1 VNVTYEQ
8 AAKVT
13 AAVEE
18 ALKRKRQIEALVG
31 NSVVDTIKL
40 MNPRYSPGRFHLE
53 IGAVVD
59 QFIAEVKAGEM
70 PWYIVNAPPR
80 HGKTETVGRGLPRR
94 VFGSM
99 PGSKIL
105 YATSTD
111 DRAREV
117 SNKVKTGVEQM
128 YEAGIPHL
136 KPADIWTNQ
145 EWYTESDNAWTAVGK
160 GSATGGIGANIVVID
175 DVTGSDENARS
186 KAFMESAYNWV
197 ENDILSRLETGGGVL
212 LMETRRGLNDLAGWA
227 DSRYGGRFKKFVWPC
242 RATEATQDWRQ
253 PGDFLWPERFGQKW
267 FDNSPQLLANNVMWE
282 TLYQQNPI
290 PRGGS
295 VIHRDWIDG
304 AVYYGEPADYAG
316 AADVVIITVDGA
328 AETKQS
334 NDPTAIQV
342 WAARGGQYFLIE
354 ALCLRLESPEVVGVV
369 KQLAS
374 VYNPH
379 AIVVENTS
387 SGRAIRQYLER
398 QLRGVIGHD
407 VHGHSGDKVARM
419 TPYVPVWAAGNV
431 RICAT
436 ATYRH
441 RYTNEVTAVP
451 RAQHDDE
458 FDATTIALSY
468 FHGLGATSVDR
479 EALLGAVDES
489 ADLW

>member
-1 VNVTYEQ
+1 MNLTYES
-8 AAKVT
+8 AAG
-13 AAVEE
+13 AARILEE
-18 ALKRKRQIEALVG
+18 AAKRKRQIDAIVG

-40 MNPRYSPGRFHLE
+40 MNPRYHPARFHLE

-59 QFIAEVKAGEM
+59 QFLEEVRLGNM
-70 PWYIVNAPPR
+70 PWYIINAPPR

-94 VFGSM
+94 AFATM
-99 PGSKIL
+99 PGMQIL

-111 DRAREV
+111 DRARQV
-117 SNKVKTGVEQM
+117 SMTVKGGVEQM
-128 YEAGIPHL
+128 YKDGIRHL
-136 KPADIWTNQ
+136 EPGEIWTTQ
-145 EWYTESDNAWTAVGK
+145 EWYTTSGSAWNAVGK

-175 DVTGSDENARS
+175 DVTGSDEKARS
-186 KAFMESAYNWV
+186 KAFMDGAYEWV
-197 ENDILSRLETGGGVL
+197 ESDILSRLETGGGVL

-227 DSRYGGRFKKFVWPC
+227 NERYQGRFKQFVWPC
-242 RATEATQDWRQ
+242 RAMETTRDWRQ
-253 PGDFLWPERFGQKW
+253 PGEFLWPERFGQKW
-267 FDNSPQLLANNVMWE
+267 FDGSPQLTTNNVMWE

-295 VIHRDWIDG
+295 IIHRSWIDD
-304 AVYYGEPADYAG
+304 AVYYGDPLEYAQSADI
-316 AADVVIITVDGA
+316 VIITVDGA
-328 AETKQS
+328 AEVKQS

-342 WAARGGQYFLIE
+342 WALRGGQHFLIE

-369 KQLAS
+369 RQLAA

-398 QLRGVIGHD
+398 ELPGVIGHD
-407 VHGHSGDKVARM
+407 VHGHSGDKVSRM
-419 TPYVPVWAAGNV
+419 TPYVPLWASGGV
-431 RICAT
+431 RVCAT
-436 ATYRH
+436 APYRH

-468 FHGLGATSVDR
+468 FHTLRVGAVDR
-479 EALLGAVDES
+479 NALLAAVDES
-489 ADLW
+489 VDLW